1 MISRK
6 QAVLY
11 LILTA
16 LLWSTGGV
24 MIKWVDWNP
33 LAVAGGRSLIAAIVM
48 GIAFRN
54 EKLSF
59 SKAQWGGAIAYS
71 ATVSLFVT
79 ATKLTTAANA
89 ILLQYTA
96 PVYVALL
103 GGWLL
108 GEKATRRD
116 WLTIALVFGGMAFFF
131 ADKVS
136 SGGMLGNLCAIGSGL
151 SFSLISIFM
160 RMQKEGSPYGSVLLG
175 NILTFLVSIPFL
187 GDISFTSPN
196 VLAMLF
202 LGVFQLGIAYVLYS
216 HAIKQVNALEAII
229 ITTLEPILNPVWVF
243 FFIGEVPGM
252 FALIGGGIVVTAIA
266 MRSYLEK
273 AAGEQPVV
281 ADSD

>member
-11 LILTA
+11 LMLTA

-33 LAVAGGRSLIAAIVM
+33 MAVAGVRSLIAAVVM
-48 GIAFRN
+48 GIAFRK

-71 ATVSLFVT
+71 ATVSLFVI

-116 WLTIALVFGGMAFFF
+116 WLTIVFVFGGMAFFF

-136 SGGMLGNLCAIGSGL
+136 AGGMLGNLCAIGSGL

-175 NILTFLVSIPFL
+175 NGLTFLVGLPFL
-187 GDISFTSPN
+187 GNISFTSPN

-202 LGVFQLGIAYVLYS
+202 LGVFQLGLAYVLYS
-216 HAIKQVNALEAII
+216 HAIKHVNALEAII

-252 FALIGGGIVVTAIA
+252 FALIGGGIVITAIA

-273 AAGEQPVV
+273 AAGENPVV
-281 ADSD
+281 AGSD